1 LQTMQGTYSAK
12 AADVTRSWFIIDAT
26 GKPLGRLA
34 SEVARVL
41 RGKHRP
47 TFTTHVDA
55 GDFVVV
61 VNADKI
67 ALSGNKLEQKKYY
80 SHSGFAG
87 GLRTTTAGDM
97 LKRKPTFLVEKAVRG
112 MLPKNP
118 LGRKMATKLKVY
130 AAAEHPHAAQ
140 RPQPMP
146 YRG

>member
-1 LQTMQGTYSAK
+1 MAAAATHHRPTFQAK
-12 AADVTRSWFIIDAT
+12 EPYARSWYIADVGGQTWGRAAT
-26 GKPLGRLA
+26 KIA
-34 SEVARVL
+34 DVL

-67 ALSGNKLEQKKYY
+67 ALTGNKLEQKKYY
-80 SHSGFAG
+80 SHSGFSG

-118 LGRKMATKLKVY
+118 LGRKMATKLK
-130 AAAEHPHAAQ
+130 
-140 RPQPMP
+140 
-146 YRG
+146 